1 MSSVFK
7 ALKDGFF
14 FTIEFDKH
22 LFLDAFFLVLSFPT
36 YAFDQIVC
44 ISNQLRFLGANQIV
58 APLMKGISHFTWKG
72 KKLAVVLVDKI
83 GCYHASP
90 FGLRLNDHCGVR
102 QTRNDTVANKK
113 VFAVKLF
120 LSGKFRKNP
129 PPPARFCRKKRCVLE
144 DKFDP
149 DHVPCK
155 QWWSNRILTLDRG
168 Q

>member
-22 LFLDAFFLVLSFPT
+22 L
-36 YAFDQIVC
+36 
-44 ISNQLRFLGANQIV
+44 FLGANQIV

-72 KKLAVVLVDKI
+72 KKLPVVLVDKI
-83 GCYHASP
+83 GCYYASP

-129 PPPARFCRKKRCVLE
+129 PLLLDSVAKNAVLWRINLIQTMC
-144 DKFDP
+144 
-149 DHVPCK
+149 HA
-155 QWWSNRILTLDRG
+155 SNGSQIG
-168 Q
+168 F